1 MPWSITFLFAIWL
14 IRKLRNHVIFKGQR
28 PNPCLAKDTSRK
40 ALELHF
46 FASPYKDAI
55 TRVCIPVRWSKPA
68 SGWVK
73 LNTNGSS
80 LGNLGIAGGGG
91 LINEEEGKWIA
102 GFARKIGLTTSFI
115 AELWALCDGLNVC
128 LNYNFAAVEVE
139 LDAKAIMEINANPYY
154 TNVFISTVMEDCK
167 LLASQI
173 PQVRF
178 RHCYREA
185 NRCANALAH
194 MRGSQATDFVF
205 LACLP
210 MDLVK
215 ILDFD
220 FLRLYLN
227 GLYPESL
234 CSS

>member
-1 MPWSITFLFAIWL
+1 M
-14 IRKLRNHVIFKGQR
+14 
-28 PNPCLAKDTSRK
+28 
-40 ALELHF
+40 
-46 FASPYKDAI
+46 
-55 TRVCIPVRWSKPA
+55 
-68 SGWVK
+68 
-73 LNTNGSS
+73 
-80 LGNLGIAGGGG
+80 
-91 LINEEEGKWIA
+91 
-102 GFARKIGLTTSFI
+102 
-115 AELWALCDGLNVC
+115 C
-128 LNYNFAAVEVE
+128 LNYNFVAVEVE
-139 LDAKAIMEINANPYY
+139 LDAKAIMEANANPYY
-154 TNVFISTVMEDCK
+154 TNVFISTHMEDCK

-205 LACLP
+205 LACLR